1 MGAEFAKLKGA
12 ILKSAATAA
21 KNCDFTQDPCLV
33 KRELAHLHAIVLS
46 TRSVYP
52 FGLIVRQLVDKYAE
66 LPEKFSAKFVK
77 QWRLDVSLNPIWRGR
92 AAQRHVGASAP
103 SLGRIPIS
111 DRRGPFCR
119 ALPEPG
125 RSGGIFRG
133 DHSSATRAQRRRRSH
148 GAGHEGRRDVAA
160 KRLRLQR
167 FENKTGSRSRI
178 YDVSARLHLEV
189 VYLDS
194 GHATRRTGQAG
205 PRRRRG
211 SVSGLSHQGIFGSG
225 AAHHASQSDDSYQR
239 FRRDGAQRHR
249 DRRQALP
256 RPARISDSKPAA

>member
-21 KNCDFTQDPCLV
+21 ENCDFTQDPCLV
-33 KRELAHLHAIVLS
+33 KRELAHLHATVLS

-66 LPEKFSAKFVK
+66 LPEKLPAKFVK
-77 QWRLDVSLNPIWRGR
+77 QRRLDVSLNPIWRGR
-92 AAQRHVGASAP
+92 AAQRHVGAGCSCP
-103 SLGRIPIS
+103 F
-111 DRRGPFCR
+111 FCR
-119 ALPEPG
+119 AFPEPG
-125 RSGGIFRG
+125 RPGGVFRG

-178 YDVSARLHLEV
+178 YDVS
-189 VYLDS
+189 S
-194 GHATRRTGQAG
+194 
-205 PRRRRG
+205 
-211 SVSGLSHQGIFGSG
+211 
-225 AAHHASQSDDSYQR
+225 
-239 FRRDGAQRHR
+239 
-249 DRRQALP
+249 
-256 RPARISDSKPAA
+256 